1 MLDPLFSN
9 YADRYRA
16 RGIILDPFQIEACEA
31 LGRGHDVLVS
41 APTGS
46 GKTVVAHYAVEL
58 ALATNQRCVYT
69 APIKA
74 LSNQKFAELRGMLGD
89 ETVGLLTGDITVNR
103 EAPILVV
110 TTEVLRNMLFHD
122 APEVYDVG
130 YVVLDEVHYLADPDR
145 GPVWEEVILSL
156 PPHVR
161 LVSLSATVA
170 NTEEVAGWM
179 RSVRGATDLIV
190 SSMRPV
196 PLDQHVILGRKLLP
210 LYGPEGEAS
219 SVLRNALT
227 QRDRHNAPRD
237 RSPRLGD
244 ADRRRIIRTLEQ
256 RDMLPAIE
264 FIFSRKGC
272 DLAVTALQRHDVWLT
287 TPAEQREIRKEID
300 AVRQTLS
307 ESDRR
312 AVRFES
318 AANGLLRGYGA
329 HHAGILPALKS
340 LTERLMDGGLLRIVY
355 ATGTLALG
363 IDMPVRTVVL
373 EELQRWNGEGFTDL
387 TATEY
392 TQLIGRAGRR
402 GKDKVGYGV
411 VVGNNELDP
420 YALADLGSGRVEPLM
435 SAFHPSY
442 NTVVNLL
449 TGRNYA
455 DARAIMGRSFAQ
467 YQRNADLADI
477 EGRAARVRMRIEREE
492 ANLTCSHGDL
502 VDYIRLREKLGR
514 AAKSARKAAKR
525 EYRERITETFESAQ
539 TGMLYAFGRAKELE
553 YGIVL
558 STEREKLRVLNWYG
572 EISWLRED
580 DLSSELRDI
589 EPFTLPTGLS
599 LKHREVRED
608 IADTIYD
615 AVTERVE
622 LGIDRDLLGSWARF
636 APPRDRAFAEHPV
649 NDCPHLARHL
659 REGETLM
666 SLDSRLHEMVELS
679 ESFTDSVGK
688 DFDRTAAVLVELGL
702 LRDNDDDVTLGPGA
716 TTLSHLHVDND
727 VLLYGCLSQL
737 SEGELD
743 GPSMAGWA
751 SMFLGED
758 RLGTRQP
765 TWGTLPHLAN
775 KARREADFLHG
786 LEHRHEI
793 VRTGEVTP
801 GCSDVF
807 AAWSSGAT
815 LEDCLAMSHMV
826 AGDFINAARRVI
838 DLLGQIVVAGADTW
852 IEDVARSALD
862 SMRRS
867 ELF

>member
-1 MLDPLFSN
+1 
-9 YADRYRA
+9 
-16 RGIILDPFQIEACEA
+16 
-31 LGRGHDVLVS
+31 
-41 APTGS
+41 
-46 GKTVVAHYAVEL
+46 
-58 ALATNQRCVYT
+58 
-69 APIKA
+69 
-74 LSNQKFAELRGMLGD
+74 
-89 ETVGLLTGDITVNR
+89 
-103 EAPILVV
+103 
-110 TTEVLRNMLFHD
+110 
-122 APEVYDVG
+122 
-130 YVVLDEVHYLADPDR
+130 
-145 GPVWEEVILSL
+145 
-156 PPHVR
+156 
-161 LVSLSATVA
+161 
-170 NTEEVAGWM
+170 
-179 RSVRGATDLIV
+179 
-190 SSMRPV
+190 
-196 PLDQHVILGRKLLP
+196 
-210 LYGPEGEAS
+210 
-219 SVLRNALT
+219 
-227 QRDRHNAPRD
+227 
-237 RSPRLGD
+237 
-244 ADRRRIIRTLEQ
+244 
-256 RDMLPAIE
+256 
-264 FIFSRKGC
+264 
-272 DLAVTALQRHDVWLT
+272 
-287 TPAEQREIRKEID
+287 
-300 AVRQTLS
+300 
-307 ESDRR
+307 
-312 AVRFES
+312 
-318 AANGLLRGYGA
+318 
-329 HHAGILPALKS
+329 
-340 LTERLMDGGLLRIVY
+340 
-355 ATGTLALG
+355 
-363 IDMPVRTVVL
+363 
-373 EELQRWNGEGFTDL
+373 
-387 TATEY
+387 
-392 TQLIGRAGRR
+392 
-402 GKDKVGYGV
+402 
-411 VVGNNELDP
+411 
-420 YALADLGSGRVEPLM
+420 
-435 SAFHPSY
+435 
-442 NTVVNLL
+442 
-449 TGRNYA
+449 
-455 DARAIMGRSFAQ
+455 
-467 YQRNADLADI
+467 
-477 EGRAARVRMRIEREE
+477 
-492 ANLTCSHGDL
+492 
-502 VDYIRLREKLGR
+502 
-514 AAKSARKAAKR
+514 
-525 EYRERITETFESAQ
+525 
-539 TGMLYAFGRAKELE
+539 AKELE

-775 KARREADFLHG
+775 KVRREADFLHG